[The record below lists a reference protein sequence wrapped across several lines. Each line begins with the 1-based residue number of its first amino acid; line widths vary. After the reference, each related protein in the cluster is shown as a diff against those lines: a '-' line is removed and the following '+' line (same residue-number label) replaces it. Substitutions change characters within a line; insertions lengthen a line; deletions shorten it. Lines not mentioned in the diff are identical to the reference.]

1 MAWGIFNDPVQS
13 LVFAV
18 GLVFTPI
25 CVIAT
30 ALRFTASR
38 VSLGKIGI
46 EDWLALGAL
55 VFYIT
60 WTVITGICMLVYG
73 CRR

>member
-18 GLVFTPI
+18 SLVFTPI

-30 ALRFTASR
+30 ALRFIASR

-46 EDWLALGAL
+46 EDWFALGAL

-60 WTVITGICMLVYG
+60 WTVITGICMLLYG